1 MEANDINNRPFF
13 SGVVLQVV
21 LKYKKNLLV
30 IGVLAIVLSVIFSSP
45 FFITPLYKS
54 TVILYPTASKSISKV
69 LLSDNPGMNKDILE
83 FGEEEQTEQMIQVLN
98 SNKIRDKIIE
108 KYNLLEHYN
117 IPENSSYKL
126 TRLYDEYESK
136 FEFRRTE
143 YMAVKI
149 SVYDSDAQLAADMAN
164 NVAELIDSTLNQM
177 QKEVAKKAFLIVEK
191 EYNSLKQSVQDK
203 EDSLDVLRSYG
214 VNDYESQAEM
224 FNRQLA
230 IEMARGNT
238 EGINRLE
245 RKLAVIAKYGG
256 TYVSLRDALEH
267 DKKQLSEIKAKY
279 DEAKV
284 DASETLPHKFVV
296 SNAYK
301 AEKKS
306 YPIRWLIV
314 LISAISA
321 ILLAIVVL
329 GLFEVWSNKDIP
341 EFKKKKIIDD
351 QVKRPQASKENIE
364 KQKNREDNES
374 RALAPVEIKPENR
387 NSESAGKINTKEPE
401 TRNDE
406 SSNNQTENIK
416 FEMEK
421 YFNSFNLL
429 KLIVKWKYHL
439 IIIVGA
445 SALLAAIFSGP
456 YFITPL
462 YKSVAIAYP
471 ANIEPYS
478 DESET
483 EQMLQIVNSHEI
495 MDSIIN
501 KFDLARHYKIDPN
514 YKYYQTT
521 IYYEYK
527 QNVNIS
533 KTPYESV
540 MIEVQ
545 DKDPKI
551 AAEMAQAILNFYDK
565 KIASL
570 HKSKYKEVLEMYAN
584 QMSKKQKDLD
594 SLKSIMYVL
603 GTEYGIFE
611 YDYQSQE
618 ITRGMLKT
626 GNSGGYVDSKL
637 VNKLASSMQEKSGQ
651 LVEVVQM
658 IQNEAAAYVDLKQDY
673 EMTQRFYNS
682 KMTYSNIVAKP
693 FPADKKSFP
702 VRWLIVLI
710 VSLASFAFAMLAILF
725 IDNRSKRM
733 IDVH

>member
-13 SGVVLQVV
+13 SGVVMQVV
-21 LKYKKNLLV
+21 LKYKKNLLI
-30 IGVLAIVLSVIFSSP
+30 IGVLAIILSAIFSSP

-54 TVILYPTASKSISKV
+54 TVILYPTASKSISKI
-69 LLSDNPGMNKDILE
+69 LLSNNPGITKDILE
-83 FGEEEQTEQMIQVLN
+83 FGEEEQTEQMLQVLN

-108 KYNLLEHYN
+108 KYNLLEHYD
-117 IPENSSYKL
+117 IPKNSPYKL
-126 TRLYDEYESK
+126 TKLFDQYESK

-149 SVYDSDAQLAADMAN
+149 TVYDSDAQLAAEMAN

-238 EGINRLE
+238 DGIRRLDQ
-245 RKLAVIAKYGG
+245 KLAIIAKYGG

-301 AEKKS
+301 AERKS

-314 LISAISA
+314 VISELSAIF
-321 ILLAIVVL
+321 LAIVVF
-329 GLFEVWSNKDIP
+329 GLLEVWSGNNII
-341 EFKKKKIIDD
+341 EFKKKKRRFPEIVNKSNI
-351 QVKRPQASKENIE
+351 QEEKVVEKEIKIAPPVEIRPSAIKEEKRNEKQTEELASEKEENNKYKKENI
-364 KQKNREDNES
+364 Q
-374 RALAPVEIKPENR
+374 
-387 NSESAGKINTKEPE
+387 
-401 TRNDE
+401 
-406 SSNNQTENIK
+406 

-439 IIIVGA
+439 LIIVGV
-445 SALLAAIFSGP
+445 SAILAVIFSGP
-456 YFITPL
+456 FFITPMF
-462 YKSVAIAYP
+462 KSVAIAYP
-471 ANIEPYS
+471 ANIEPFS

-483 EQMLQIVNSHEI
+483 EQMLQIVGSHEI
-495 MDSIIN
+495 MDSVIK
-501 KFDLARHYKIDPN
+501 KFDLAKHYKIDVN
-514 YKYYQTT
+514 YKYFQT
-521 IYYEYK
+521 IMYYKYT
-527 QNVNIS
+527 QNVKIN

-545 DKDPKI
+545 DKDPKT
-551 AAEMAQAILNFYDK
+551 ASEMAQAILDFYDK
-565 KIASL
+565 KVASL
-570 HKSKYKEVLEMYAN
+570 HKTKYKEVLDMYFN
-584 QMSKKQKDLD
+584 QMMSKQKSLD
-594 SLKSIMYVL
+594 SLKNIMYVL

-626 GNSGGYVDSKL
+626 GNSGGFVDAKL

-651 LVEVVQM
+651 LVEVVEM
-658 IQNEAAAYVDLKQDY
+658 IENEAAAYVDLKQDY
-673 EMTQRFYNS
+673 EMTQRFYKAN
-682 KMTYSNIVAKP
+682 MTYSNIVAKP
-693 FPADKKSFP
+693 FPADKKSYP
-702 VRWLIVLI
+702 VRWIIVLI
-710 VSLASFAFAMLAILF
+710 VSLATFAFAMLTILF
-725 IDNRSKRM
+725 IENRNLRIEKYK
-733 IDVH
+733 